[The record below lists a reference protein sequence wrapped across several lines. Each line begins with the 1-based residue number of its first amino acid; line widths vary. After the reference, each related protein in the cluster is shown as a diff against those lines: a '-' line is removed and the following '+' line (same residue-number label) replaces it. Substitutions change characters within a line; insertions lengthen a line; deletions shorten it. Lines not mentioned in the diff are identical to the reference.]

1 MKEKMCVGNKICDL
15 AEIEL
20 GNSVYKVELNGGTK
34 KEKYDIHLQNE
45 QINICMKDFEF
56 SQFVTALVV
65 ANRRM
70 KRFKKIHE

>member
-1 MKEKMCVGNKICDL
+1 MGKKICDL
-15 AEIEL
+15 AKIEV
-20 GNSVYKVELNGGTK
+20 GGKEYTVELNGGTK

-56 SQFVTALVV
+56 SQFVTTLLV

-70 KRFKKIHE
+70 KRFKEENE